1 MTNSSEPLPFILFR
15 SAALRQIN
23 QLKRF
28 GELQSIIPAELNIG
42 DKQLREIARNPIFI
56 DSDQIS
62 HDLVEWFIENG
73 LLQRDEPKTSDAKFP
88 FIFVTAINIE
98 LTYSCNLACSHCL
111 QAPIRPAGL
120 SQWLDTAI
128 VKQALLEAKCL
139 GLTRTGCNLTGG
151 ETFMPHSPILELIA
165 YANNIGTPARAN
177 TNAWWGNHQNI
188 KIGDMVFPTDS
199 SLVEYLKEIG
209 LGRLALS
216 LDDRYLQYPE
226 LLERVIRVASLCEKQ
241 NQPYEFVITEP
252 NPSIHQQAIKLL
264 HESIGGYPQF
274 MVSTPMEMVDVGAAK
289 ITPGFSDQNNEI
301 DKLALSSP
309 CAGKGFHRPYYLHI
323 APDGGVRSC
332 LYAPAGG
339 WLGNIS
345 EVNFFNILNAAAA
358 NPVFKLF
365 EHDEL
370 ANFVETYLNPWQ
382 NQYRSIG
389 HGCAASALIARLA
402 EKVYAVTEKQGGQPS
417 AMQMSEIH
425 KHLSIE
431 MGLESPSNRQNEKLM
446 VAQGGLKLP

>member
-1 MTNSSEPLPFILFR
+1 MTNSSESFPFILFR

-23 QLKRF
+23 KLKRF
-28 GELQSIIPAELNIG
+28 SELQSIIPAELKFC
-42 DKQLREIARNPIFI
+42 DKQLREIAKNQIFVN
-56 DSDQIS
+56 SSQIS
-62 HDLVEWFIENG
+62 YDLVDWFIKKG
-73 LLQRDEPKTSDAKFP
+73 LLQRCEAKTSDAKFP
-88 FIFVTAINIE
+88 FIFVTAVNIE

-111 QAPIRPAGL
+111 QAPIRPAGH
-120 SQWLDTAI
+120 SHWLDAAI
-128 VKQALLEAKCL
+128 VKQALLDAKCL
-139 GLTRTGCNLTGG
+139 GLTRIGCNLTGG

-165 YANNIGTPARAN
+165 HANNIGTPARAN

-188 KIGDMVFPTDS
+188 KIGDILFPTDS

-216 LDDRYLQYPE
+216 LDNRYLQHPE

-252 NPSIHQQAIKLL
+252 NPSIHQQAIKFL

-289 ITPGFSDQNNEI
+289 ITPGFSDQHHEI
-301 DKLALSSP
+301 EKLALSSP
-309 CAGKGFHRPYYLHI
+309 CSGKGFHRPYYLHI

-345 EVNFFNILNAAAA
+345 EVNFFNVLNAAAA

-365 EHDEL
+365 EHNEL
-370 ANFVETYLNPWQ
+370 ANFVKTYLKPWKD
-382 NQYRSIG
+382 QYRSIG

-402 EKVYAVTEKQGGQPS
+402 ERVCAATEEQGGQPS
-417 AMQMSEIH
+417 ATQMSEIH

-431 MGLESPSNRQNEKLM
+431 MGLESPGNRQNEKLT
-446 VAQGGLKLP
+446 VAQGDLKST

>member
-1 MTNSSEPLPFILFR
+1 MRDSPDSLPFILFR

-28 GELQSIIPAELNIG
+28 SELQSIIPTGLNINYA
-42 DKQLREIARNPIFI
+42 QVREIARNPIF
-56 DSDQIS
+56 SNSNQIGR
-62 HDLVEWFIENG
+62 DLVDWLIEKG

-88 FIFVTAINIE
+88 FIFVTAVNIE

-111 QAPIRPAGL
+111 QAPIRPAGI
-120 SQWLDTAI
+120 SQWLDAAI
-128 VKQALLEAKCL
+128 IKQALLEAKCL
-139 GLTRTGCNLTGG
+139 GLTRIGCNLTGG

-165 YANNIGTPARAN
+165 YANNIGIPARAN

-188 KIGDMVFPTDS
+188 KIGDMLFPSDS
-199 SLVEYLKEIG
+199 SLVKYLKEIG

-226 LLERVIRVASLCEKQ
+226 LLARVIRVASLCEKQ

-274 MVSTPMEMVDVGAAK
+274 MVSTPMEIVDVGAAK
-289 ITPGFSDQNNEI
+289 ITPGFSDQYHEI

-323 APDGGVRSC
+323 APDGGIRSC

-345 EVNFFNILNAAAA
+345 EVNFFNVLNAAAV
-358 NPVFKLF
+358 NPVYKLF

-370 ANFVETYLNPWQ
+370 ANFVEIYLNPWKD
-382 NQYRSIG
+382 QYRSIG

-402 EKVYAVTEKQGGQPS
+402 EKVYAVTEKGGEKPS
-417 AMQMSEIH
+417 ATQMSEIH
-425 KHLSIE
+425 RHLSIE
-431 MGLESPSNRQNEKLM
+431 MGLESPSNQQNEKLM
-446 VAQGGLKLP
+446 VTQGDLKLP

>member
-1 MTNSSEPLPFILFR
+1 MTNSPESLPFILFR
-15 SAALRQIN
+15 SASLRQIN

-28 GELQSIIPAELNIG
+28 SELQSTIPIELSIG
-42 DKQLREIARNPIFI
+42 EKQLREIAKSPIFI
-56 DSDQIS
+56 DSNQIS
-62 HDLVEWFIENG
+62 RDLVAWFIEKG
-73 LLQRDEPKTSDAKFP
+73 LLQRNEPKTSDAKFP
-88 FIFVTAINIE
+88 FIFVTAVNIE

-111 QAPIRPAGL
+111 QAPIRPAGP
-120 SQWLDTAI
+120 SQWLDIAT
-128 VKQALLEAKCL
+128 VKQALLDAQCL

-165 YANNIGTPARAN
+165 YANNIGTPARSN

-252 NPSIHQQAIKLL
+252 NPSIRQQAIKLL
-264 HESIGGYPQF
+264 HESIGGYPRF

-289 ITPGFSDQNNEI
+289 NSTGSSDQYHEI

-345 EVNFFNILNAAAA
+345 EVNFFNVLNAAAVS
-358 NPVFKLF
+358 PVYKLF
-365 EHDEL
+365 EHNEL
-370 ANFVETYLNPWQ
+370 ANFVETFLNPWKD
-382 NQYRSIG
+382 QYRSIG

-402 EKVYAVTEKQGGQPS
+402 EKVFAVTEKQGGQPS

-431 MGLESPSNRQNEKLM
+431 MGLESPGNRQNEKLM
-446 VAQGGLKLP
+446 AAQGGLKRP

>member
-1 MTNSSEPLPFILFR
+1 M
-15 SAALRQIN
+15 
-23 QLKRF
+23 
-28 GELQSIIPAELNIG
+28 IPVGLNINYA
-42 DKQLREIARNPIFI
+42 QVREIARNPIF
-56 DSDQIS
+56 SNSNQIGR
-62 HDLVEWFIENG
+62 DLVDWLIEKG
-73 LLQRDEPKTSDAKFP
+73 LLQRDEPKASDAKFP
-88 FIFVTAINIE
+88 FIFVTAVNIE

-111 QAPIRPAGL
+111 QAPIRPAGI
-120 SQWLDTAI
+120 SQWLDAAI
-128 VKQALLEAKCL
+128 IKQALLEAKCL
-139 GLTRTGCNLTGG
+139 GLTRIGCNLTGG

-165 YANNIGTPARAN
+165 YANNIGIPARAN

-188 KIGDMVFPTDS
+188 KIGDMLFPSDS
-199 SLVEYLKEIG
+199 SLVKYLKEIG

-226 LLERVIRVASLCEKQ
+226 LLARVIRVASLCEKQ

-274 MVSTPMEMVDVGAAK
+274 MVSTPMEIVDVGAAK
-289 ITPGFSDQNNEI
+289 ITPGFSDQYHEI

-323 APDGGVRSC
+323 APDGGIRSC

-345 EVNFFNILNAAAA
+345 EVNFFNVLNAAAV
-358 NPVFKLF
+358 NPVYKLF

-370 ANFVETYLNPWQ
+370 ADFVEIYLNPWKD
-382 NQYRSIG
+382 QYRSIG

-402 EKVYAVTEKQGGQPS
+402 EKVYAVTEKGGGKPN

-425 KHLSIE
+425 RYLSIE
-431 MGLESPSNRQNEKLM
+431 MGLGSPSNQQNEKLM
-446 VAQGGLKLP
+446 VTQGDLKLP